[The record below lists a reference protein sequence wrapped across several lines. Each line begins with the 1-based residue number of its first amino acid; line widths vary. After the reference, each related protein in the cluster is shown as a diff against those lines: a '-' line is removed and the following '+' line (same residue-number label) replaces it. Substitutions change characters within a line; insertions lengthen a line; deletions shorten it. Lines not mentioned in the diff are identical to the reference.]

1 MNKLPNKK
9 TLKTRSRTHK
19 AYFALLLATAI
30 WGGATVVIKITLS
43 YIPPFSFL
51 LYRFLLVAIVM
62 LPIMVVELKR
72 TSIDKRDLKNL
83 ILLGLFGQASLAFIF
98 LGIKYTT
105 ALDTAIIG
113 TVAPLLTIAAG
124 HFFYKERISKIAQ
137 IGIII
142 ATFGMLI
149 VVLEPVF
156 ESWAHQSTNI
166 ESGIQRII
174 GNLFVLLY
182 NLSFTLYILWSKLT
196 MGKKSANLN
205 KTFKLF
211 HIKPMHK
218 VYSPILHTTF
228 SFYVGLTAIIPLAVL
243 ENLGYFGNQTFV
255 LSNLKAPV
263 IFGVLYM
270 AIFSSIVAYLAF
282 EWGLKKA
289 EVSDQALFGYL
300 GPLFT
305 LPFAYILLKE
315 VPTSVNL
322 IGAVIIAIGVVIAE
336 KNKHIKPVKKS

>member
-1 MNKLPNKK
+1 MNKLPHQKPTK
-9 TLKTRSRTHK
+9 VQSQTQL

-30 WGGATVVIKITLS
+30 WGGATVVIKITLD
-43 YIPPFSFL
+43 YIPPFAFL

-62 LPIMVVELKR
+62 LPVMVVELKK

-83 ILLGLFGQASLAFIF
+83 VLLGIFGQAALAFIF

-124 HFFYKERISKIAQ
+124 HFFYKEKISKIAQ
-137 IGIII
+137 IGILI

-156 ESWAHQSTNI
+156 ESWTHQITSI
-166 ESGIQRII
+166 ESGIKRII
-174 GNLFVLLY
+174 GNIFVLLY
-182 NLSFTLYILWSKLT
+182 SLSFTLYTLWSKLT
-196 MGKKSANLN
+196 MGKKSSSLS
-205 KTFKLF
+205 KTFKLI

-218 VYSPILHTTF
+218 VYSPTLHTTF
-228 SFYVGLTAIIPLAVL
+228 SFYVGLAAIIPLAIF
-243 ENLGYFGNQTFV
+243 ENLGYFGNQAFV
-255 LSNLKAPV
+255 FSNLNATA
-263 IFGVLYM
+263 IFGILYM

-315 VPTSVNL
+315 IPTTVNL

-336 KNKHIKPVKKS
+336 KTKHKKNN